1 MDKSGTIDYIEFI
14 TATMH
19 RHRLEKEEHLLE
31 AFKYF
36 DKDRSG
42 FVFFFVFFLILSQK
56 YIKDEIIFLTQSFIF
71 FFFLNKIHHKGRA

>member
-42 FVFFFVFFLILSQK
+42 FVFFVFP
-56 YIKDEIIFLTQSFIF
+56 YIVTEIY
-71 FFFLNKIHHKGRA
+71 

>member
-42 FVFFFVFFLILSQK
+42 FLFFSFLYCHTNILKMKLS
-56 YIKDEIIFLTQSFIF
+56 L
-71 FFFLNKIHHKGRA
+71 

>member
-19 RHRLEKEEHLLE
+19 RHRLEKEENLIE
-31 AFKYF
+31 AFKFF

-42 FVFFFVFFLILSQK
+42 FVFFISLYPSPSFFIQINTYY
-56 YIKDEIIFLTQSFIF
+56 YIKDQTVF
-71 FFFLNKIHHKGRA
+71 

>member
-42 FVFFFVFFLILSQK
+42 FVFFFVLSLYCRRNILKMKLFF
-56 YIKDEIIFLTQSFIF
+56 
-71 FFFLNKIHHKGRA
+71 

>member
-19 RHRLEKEEHLLE
+19 RHRLEKEEHLIE
-31 AFKYF
+31 AFKFF

-42 FVFFFVFFLILSQK
+42 FVNFCSYFHLLLHSNGHNY
-56 YIKDEIIFLTQSFIF
+56 YIKRSNCVLTY
-71 FFFLNKIHHKGRA
+71 

>member
-19 RHRLEKEEHLLE
+19 RHRLEKEENLIE
-31 AFKYF
+31 AFKFF

-42 FVFFFVFFLILSQK
+42 FVFLYPSP
-56 YIKDEIIFLTQSFIF
+56 
-71 FFFLNKIHHKGRA
+71 